1 MEGREEIDNAWVP
14 VAQAGTAVDV
24 VFMLYGTLS
33 HLISNDDALATF
45 AAAAASL
52 APKGTFVVEM
62 QHPTDLFDGVLA
74 CGDTWEVK
82 QSNRLCTSA
91 LATACC
97 SLALL
102 PPGAINPLVE
112 AMPCGHAL
120 PSNPMKVQQWLT
132 PAPP

>member
-1 MEGREEIDNAWVP
+1 MEGRGEIDNAWVP

-74 CGDTWEVK
+74 CGDTWEVN
-82 QSNRLCTSA
+82 QSNRLRTNA

-97 SLALL
+97 SLAFCRQLL
-102 PPGAINPLVE
+102 
-112 AMPCGHAL
+112 
-120 PSNPMKVQQWLT
+120 
-132 PAPP
+132 